1 MRNMPY
7 KKCKKVSNQQ
17 VAFFT
22 TAVFFIPLQHK
33 TIKIWDVSWLWTMD
47 KSVLD

>member
-7 KKCKKVSNQQ
+7 KKRKKVSNQQ

-22 TAVFFIPLQHK
+22 TAVFFIPLGIVFAK
-33 TIKIWDVSWLWTMD
+33 VINNL
-47 KSVLD
+47 